1 MCFLANNTLNIV
13 YELGLGESPSILTHH
28 LDEKSFEMRYVNAQG
43 VDKNREVWIASAP
56 YRVVVLNVVKIKPE
70 LANRK
75 IIHWVDRLLST
86 FCARVDLSGQVAV
99 SCSAECSFIGL
110 SNHLV
115 TVFANDCHVSVAC
128 LQSRVNDG
136 V

>member
-1 MCFLANNTLNIV
+1 MNIV

-43 VDKNREVWIASAP
+43 VDKNREVWITSAP

-75 IIHWVDRLLST
+75 IIHWVDRLLNT
-86 FCARVDLSGQVAV
+86 FR
-99 SCSAECSFIGL
+99 AECSFIGL
-110 SNHLV
+110 SNHHV